1 MSSKLRQ
8 SRKGIGRVEA
18 PQQLNDYGIWV
29 ASKIKDQEVEK
40 VRRIG
45 GRLGM
50 KGGMKDSRAGRSSL
64 SVSSCVTWEERGSS
78 LKSLGG
84 SQLHNSRYL

>member
-8 SRKGIGRVEA
+8 SRKGIGRVEEA

-45 GRLGM
+45 GRQGM
-50 KGGMKDSRAGRSSL
+50 KGRAGRSSL
-64 SVSSCVTWEERGSS
+64 SVSGYVTWEERGSS
-78 LKSLGG
+78 LKSLGS